1 MTTTLILAACAL
13 ACPLTMVAMIL
24 FMRGN
29 HGKGE
34 RRAKESERR

>member
-13 ACPLTMVAMIL
+13 ACPLMMAAMTV
-24 FMRGN
+24 FMRG
-29 HGKGE
+29 HQGEGE